1 MKKESRIAFRVTGQ
15 EKKRIAVLV
24 KKCSL
29 SMSEYV
35 KQRALGYA
43 PQLVLPESI
52 FPLLE
57 KIDQLQDLAASTETG
72 QEPQRSVSCPKKG
85 SLPGL
90 SQE

>member
-1 MKKESRIAFRVTGQ
+1 MFA
-15 EKKRIAVLV
+15 

-43 PQLVLPESI
+43 LQLVLPESI

-72 QEPQRSVSCPKKG
+72 QESQQNVSCPKKG

-90 SQE
+90 GQE